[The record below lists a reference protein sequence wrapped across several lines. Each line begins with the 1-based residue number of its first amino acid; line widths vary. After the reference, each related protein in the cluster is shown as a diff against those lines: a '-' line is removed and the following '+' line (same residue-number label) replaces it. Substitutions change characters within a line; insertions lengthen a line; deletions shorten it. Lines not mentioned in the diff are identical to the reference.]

1 MNMSRFF
8 LAFLFLFLISACEQS
23 RPGQA
28 ELPADWETELAA
40 WKQNR
45 VDSLKRPSGWLRL
58 AGMFVI
64 EEGRQSFGSGTDQDF
79 RFPEGSIPHH
89 AGYIERE
96 QNRVMM
102 FPAEGVELL
111 HRGDA
116 VSEMVLYD
124 GEAAPSV
131 TYGALEWFVIVRQD
145 LLAIRLY
152 HNENEKADAFEG
164 FPAYP
169 ADPSWVREARFI
181 PNREGTTIE
190 VVNVLGQTEQTP
202 SPGRLQFTIEG
213 RSYTLDALEGT
224 ERMFIILGDLT
235 NRTETYQAG
244 RFLYVDYPE
253 EGSDYTVIDFNKVYN
268 PPCAFNVYTTCQLPP
283 PQNRLD
289 AAITAGEKRPVG
301 WTGLGV

>member
-1 MNMSRFF
+1 MNLSRLF
-8 LAFLFLFLISACEQS
+8 LASFLLFLISACGQN

-28 ELPADWETELAA
+28 ELPDDWEAELAA
-40 WKQNR
+40 WKQSR
-45 VDSLKRPSGWLRL
+45 VETLKQPSGWLRL

-64 EEGRQSFGSGTDQDF
+64 EEGRQSFGSGADQDF
-79 RFPEGSIPHH
+79 RFPGGSIPHH

-96 QNRVMM
+96 QNRVTMKL
-102 FPAEGVELL
+102 AEGVEVY
-111 HRGDA
+111 HDGEA
-116 VSEMVLYD
+116 VSMIVLYD
-124 GEAAPSV
+124 GEESPSV

-152 HNENEKADAFEG
+152 NNDNEKADAFEG
-164 FPAYP
+164 FPSYP
-169 ADPSWVREARFI
+169 SDPAWVREARFI

-190 VVNVLGQTEQTP
+190 VVNVLGQTEETP
-202 SPGRLQFTIEG
+202 SPGSLQFTIEG
-213 RSYTLDALEGT
+213 QSFTLDALEGT
-224 ERMFIILGDLT
+224 ERMFVILGDLT
-235 NRTETYQAG
+235 NRTDTYQAG

-283 PQNRLD
+283 LQNRLE

-301 WTGLGV
+301 WIGIEI